1 MSTPTDTAADTPTE
15 AQRSARPR
23 LSRGRFFT
31 AVLVVT
37 LLVAGGLSYLAS
49 AHPDGL
55 EHVAATTGFGDT
67 ARDSATSGSPF
78 ADYGTAGVDHAW
90 LSGAIAGV
98 VGVVVVLVLAGG
110 LALVVRRR
118 GSAQD

>member
-1 MSTPTDTAADTPTE
+1 MSPDTSPDTSPVT
-15 AQRSARPR
+15 APR
-23 LSRGRFFT
+23 VSRRRFFG
-31 AVLVVT
+31 AALLVT

-78 ADYGTAGVDHAW
+78 ADYATAGVDHPW
-90 LSGAIAGV
+90 LGGAIAGI

-110 LALVVRRR
+110 LTLVVRRR
-118 GSAQD
+118 GPAGQD